1 MELSMS
7 TVARLVTAFVRGD
20 DAQDLIEY
28 ALLVGLIA
36 IVAVI
41 GVGQVG
47 SAVNNVLWEA
57 VTNGLNSAL

>member
-47 SAVNNVLWEA
+47 SAVNNVLWQA
-57 VTNGLNSAL
+57 VTTGLNSAL